1 MCVVWLLASRT
12 RHRAAHTHNILI
24 PKFLNIETYNR
35 VKYRARKKKTL
46 LWVVLLNANN
56 N

>member
-1 MCVVWLLASRT
+1 MASRFT
-12 RHRAAHTHNILI
+12 HQAPRRAAHTHNILI

-35 VKYRARKKKTL
+35 VKYRIKKTL